1 MCIHYEVWLFSITEN
16 LNVVYLRRKK
26 SKVLVAQLCPIPCDP
41 MAPTDHQA
49 PLSMNSPGKNTGVGS
64 HSLLQ
69 GIFPDPGI
77 EPRPSALQAF
87 FTVSTFPV
95 FTRTLVILD

>member
-64 HSLLQ
+64 HSLFQWVFLTQ
-69 GIFPDPGI
+69 GSNLGFLHC
-77 EPRPSALQAF
+77 RQ
-87 FTVSTFPV
+87 
-95 FTRTLVILD
+95 ILYRLSHLGSPKQLLL